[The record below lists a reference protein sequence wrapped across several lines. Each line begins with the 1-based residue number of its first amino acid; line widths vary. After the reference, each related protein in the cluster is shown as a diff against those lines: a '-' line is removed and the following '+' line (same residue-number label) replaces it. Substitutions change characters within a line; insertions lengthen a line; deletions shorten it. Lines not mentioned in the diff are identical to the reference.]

1 MYIAQEEQLTMQQ
14 EMDPRQS
21 QSNWETPLYAHP
33 ESNPKIDDRPYG
45 SYDQGLSSQSNAQ
58 RPGSQSGSYNSQ
70 QPGAGFSFRSDSRK
84 PTAGQRLAL
93 AIVSVVILVPLTA
106 IALGI
111 LQFTGLFAIGLIC
124 LTLVIINGVFNYS

>member
-1 MYIAQEEQLTMQQ
+1 MQQ

-21 QSNWETPLYAHP
+21 QGNWETPLYAHP
-33 ESNPKIDDRPYG
+33 EGSPKIDERPYG
-45 SYDQGLSSQSNAQ
+45 SYGQGLPSQNYS
-58 RPGSQSGSYNSQ
+58 PGSGSQPGSFNNQ
-70 QPGAGFSFRSDSRK
+70 QPGAGFSFRADSRK

-93 AIVSVVILVPLTA
+93 AIVSVVMLVPLTA